1 MRKFGALILAAVCMA
16 AVLTGCGSKDAGTSE
31 ASETTSAAASAS
43 AKAIGADLA
52 GKITYQDELS
62 EMDIDTASM
71 FINLSDVNVVDS
83 AIYESSGATAEE
95 IIVLEC
101 ASSADASKAAGL
113 FKTRVAEQKEN
124 FEDYVPEELNKL
136 GKAVI
141 ATSGNFAVL
150 SVSDDADT
158 AKSIISDYLK

>member
-1 MRKFGALILAAVCMA
+1 MRKLGFLTV
-16 AVLTGCGSKDAGTSE
+16 VLTMAVTVLAGCGS
-31 ASETTSAAASAS
+31 ASGGSSSASAD

-52 GKITYQDELS
+52 GKITYQDDMS
-62 EMDIDTASM
+62 EMDLDTIAM
-71 FINLSDVNVVDS
+71 FMDLSDINVVNAS
-83 AIYESSGATAEE
+83 IYESSGATAEE
-95 IIVLEC
+95 IVVLEC
-101 ASSADASKAAGL
+101 ASSADASKAASV
-113 FKTRVAEQKEN
+113 FKTRVAEQKES
-124 FEDYVPEELNKL
+124 FEDYVPEELDKL